1 MLNTL
6 KKIKEFAGSSINKI
20 WILYIINQQIFK
32 EILLFAKILSLC
44 ACLGVHV
51 EVSTS
56 FISDR
61 LSH

>member
-1 MLNTL
+1 MDC
-6 KKIKEFAGSSINKI
+6 I
-20 WILYIINQQIFK
+20 YYNQQIFK
-32 EILLFAKILSLC
+32 EIPLCAKILSLYACLSVC
-44 ACLGVHV
+44 AGLGVHV